1 MRTRLLLALVA
12 VPVLAA
18 ALPRDAAA
26 QRHRDHRRVFVYRD
40 GRGYRDRIY
49 IPSHRYKEPSVRYR
63 YDDRRYRDDDRYRD
77 NYRYGND
84 DRYRDDYYRYRD
96 QYRYRNRDRYRY
108 EYRRRRVSLVD
119 LILIAAG
126 EGRYRDR
133 YRHGRSRHGVYI
145 DLY

>member
-26 QRHRDHRRVFVYRD
+26 QRHRDRVVRMHRD

-49 IPSHRYKEPSVRYR
+49 INSHRYKEPSVRYR
-63 YDDRRYRDDDRYRD
+63 YDDRRYRDDYRYRD
-77 NYRYGND
+77 E
-84 DRYRDDYYRYRD
+84 YRYRD
-96 QYRYRNRDRYRY
+96 QYRYRDRDRYRY
-108 EYRRRRVSLVD
+108 EYRRRHTNLVD
-119 LILIAAG
+119 LILIAAN
-126 EGRYRDR
+126 EARYRDR
-133 YRHGRSRHGVYI
+133 YGHRHGRRVRHGAGIYI

>member
-26 QRHRDHRRVFVYRD
+26 QRHRDRVVRVHRD

-63 YDDRRYRDDDRYRD
+63 YDDRRYRDDYRYRNEHRYRD
-77 NYRYGND
+77 E
-84 DRYRDDYYRYRD
+84 YRYRD
-96 QYRYRNRDRYRY
+96 QYRYRDRDRYRY
-108 EYRRRRVSLVD
+108 EYRRRHTNLVD
-119 LILIAAG
+119 LILLAAA
-126 EGRYRDR
+126 EARYRDR
-133 YRHGRSRHGVYI
+133 YGHRSGRRIRHGVYI

>member
-26 QRHRDHRRVFVYRD
+26 QRHRDRDHRRVYVYRD

-63 YDDRRYRDDDRYRD
+63 YDDRRYRDE
-77 NYRYGND
+77 
-84 DRYRDDYYRYRD
+84 YRYRD
-96 QYRYRNRDRYRY
+96 QYRYRDRDRYRY
-108 EYRRRRVSLVD
+108 EYRRRHTNLVD
-119 LILIAAG
+119 LILVAAA
-126 EGRYRDR
+126 EARYRDR
-133 YRHGRSRHGVYI
+133 YGHRSRGRVRHGVYI